1 MPKFVRA
8 FLFLPFLATPAA
20 AELPEPVRA
29 MLEAARASGDAA
41 VFDAVAATARQT
53 NPDDAAE
60 IDALVGE
67 VHAARQAAAAKAAE
81 AERLAI
87 EEAGP
92 LDRWSGKGEIGAFTA
107 SGNSSSTG
115 LTAAVELMRAGNEW
129 THSLRARAD
138 YQRDNGRTSR
148 EQFFGAYEPRYQI
161 GENLFAYGLAQY
173 ERDRF
178 QGYSG
183 RYALSGGLGVTVFD
197 GPALDLSAKAGPA
210 YRHTRFIAGGTEDSL
225 NALVGLD
232 FDWRFAEGL
241 ALTQDANL
249 VAAAGGEAVAIIGGR
264 STSVT
269 LVTGLDAKVTD
280 RLTTRLAFTLDYD
293 SKPPAGA
300 VETDTL
306 TRFTL
311 VYGF

>member
-1 MPKFVRA
+1 MPKYLVTSA
-8 FLFLPFLATPAA
+8 FLLMLASPAA

-29 MLEAARASGDAA
+29 MLDAARASGDAA
-41 VFDAVAATARQT
+41 IFDAVANTARQT
-53 NPDDAAE
+53 NPDDAGE
-60 IDALVGE
+60 IDALVAE
-67 VHAARQAAAAKAAE
+67 VQAERQAAAAEAAE

-87 EEAGP
+87 EQAGP

-115 LTAAVELMRAGNEW
+115 LTAALELSRTGNEW

-138 YQRDNGRTSR
+138 YQRDNARTSR
-148 EQFFGAYEPRYQI
+148 EQFFGAYEPRYQVGDNI
-161 GENLFAYGLAQY
+161 FAYGLAQY
-173 ERDRF
+173 ERDRL
-178 QGYSG
+178 QGYSA
-183 RYALSGGLGVTVFD
+183 RYALSGGLGITVFD

-210 YRHTRFIAGGTEDSL
+210 YRHTQFVAGGSENSL

-232 FDWRFAEGL
+232 VDWRFDEGL
-241 ALTQDANL
+241 TLTQDANL

-264 STSVT
+264 STSIT
-269 LVTGLDAKVTD
+269 LVTGLDAKVTN

-293 SKPPAGA
+293 SNPPTGA
-300 VETDTL
+300 VGTDTL
-306 TRFTL
+306 SRFTL